1 MSDKQ
6 PREVR
11 FVPHPDLPETYF
23 PRVVAEGE
31 EIRDVHVGPA
41 EKWSDDDC
49 RVSLTTHDVRGSN
62 TQVIRFS
69 DQEAQELFGK
79 LATYLLT
86 KGLLTVGPQN
96 QPPSTDPEGG

>member
-11 FVPHPDLPETYF
+11 FVPHPDLPDTYF
-23 PRVVAEGE
+23 PRVIVEGE
-31 EIRDVHVGPA
+31 EIRDISVGPA

-49 RVSLTTHDVRGSN
+49 RVALTQHDVRGSN

-69 DQEAQELFGK
+69 DAEAQELFGK

-86 KGLLTVGPQN
+86 KGLLTVGPPAT
-96 QPPSTDPEGG
+96 PPTTEAEGG